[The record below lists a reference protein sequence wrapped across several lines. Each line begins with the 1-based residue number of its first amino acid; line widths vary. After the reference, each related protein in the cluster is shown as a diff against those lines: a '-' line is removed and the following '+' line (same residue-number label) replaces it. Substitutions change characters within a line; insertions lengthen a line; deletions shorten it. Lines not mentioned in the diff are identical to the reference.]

1 MAIRQY
7 LAMTAAE
14 FRENREFPENIGW
27 MSCLFSPYGAGLSNL
42 PRTLPE
48 GSLLILSDYTP
59 LQGHDPELITE
70 QLRRCVDAFGCRGLL
85 LDLQREYDT
94 GLAYLCRQL
103 AAALPCPVAA
113 TPAYAR
119 ELDCGV
125 FLPPAAP
132 SVPLAEQLAPWQGRE
147 IWLELALDGEIIT
160 LTEAG
165 AEVTPLPRFAPPE
178 DGFGEPALHCHYR
191 IETTRDKALFTL
203 WRTREDVAALLEEA
217 EVLGVT
223 TAVGLYQEFKA
234 PM

>member
-1 MAIRQY
+1 MPIPVF
-7 LAMTAAE
+7 LAMTASE
-14 FRENREFPENIGW
+14 IQGKQSFPGRIGW

-103 AAALPCPVAA
+103 TAALPCPVAA

-132 SVPLAEQLAPWQGRE
+132 SDSLSGHLAPWQGRE
-147 IWLELALDGEIIT
+147 IWLEVSMDAERIT
-160 LTEAG
+160 LTEEG
-165 AEVTPLPRFAPPE
+165 ASSISLPRYH
-178 DGFGEPALHCHYR
+178 GFESGFQEETLHCHYR
-191 IETTRDKALFTL
+191 IATTEDSAVFTL
-203 WRTREDVAALLEEA
+203 WRTAGDLQALLEEA
-217 EVLGVT
+217 QQLGISG
-223 TAVGLYQEFKA
+223 AVGLYQELGHTL
-234 PM
+234 